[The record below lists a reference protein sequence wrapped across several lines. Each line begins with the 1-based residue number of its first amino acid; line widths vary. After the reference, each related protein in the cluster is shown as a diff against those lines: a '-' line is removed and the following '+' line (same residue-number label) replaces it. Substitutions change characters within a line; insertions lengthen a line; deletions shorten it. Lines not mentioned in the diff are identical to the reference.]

1 MGRKALILYV
11 SVTGNTEKIAKCFQ
25 EALEEMQWSVDLI
38 KITNKTNF
46 VEEPVFFDAYDL
58 LFVGSPIM
66 AGLPSTLVGKN
77 LGPYGVYAAADVLGS
92 TDYAWTQAARESGLC
107 TLCGGILYLWGDLH
121 RSQ

>member
-58 LFVGSPIM
+58 L
-66 AGLPSTLVGKN
+66 L
-77 LGPYGVYAAADVLGS
+77 
-92 TDYAWTQAARESGLC
+92 
-107 TLCGGILYLWGDLH
+107 
-121 RSQ
+121 